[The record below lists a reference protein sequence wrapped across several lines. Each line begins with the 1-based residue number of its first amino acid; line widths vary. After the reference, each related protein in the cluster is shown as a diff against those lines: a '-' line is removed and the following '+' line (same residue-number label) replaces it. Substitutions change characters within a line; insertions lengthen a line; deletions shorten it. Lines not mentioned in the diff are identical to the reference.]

1 MREYEIWRI
10 VDVNMYNSLL
20 SPDFTLEEDV
30 QDDAQEAAREAL

>member
-1 MREYEIWRI
+1 MDLREYEIWRI

-30 QDDAQEAAREAL
+30 